1 MDELAEALG
10 AERRNL
16 TFLFGPR
23 FLAPI
28 RYFVLFFRTGLVL
41 LKKRPEVI
49 VAQNPPIF
57 LALACFPY
65 CKLGRKKLFIDHHA
79 VWSTKTLGKGFIG
92 KNIRRLERY
101 ASSHVQGNTTPHPA
115 WTRELT
121 ELGARNV
128 LTVYD
133 HVGAIAKGK
142 ENIREKYSLGREK
155 VILAPHGGHPLE
167 QIEAEIEAVGKID
180 SISLVISGPEP
191 KMKKRIERIKLP
203 ANVIYAGFLPKG
215 EYQQLE
221 STVDIGLSV
230 TDEPFT
236 LSHSLL
242 EFASLGIPIISS
254 RQSVVEELFGDSVMY
269 VESSKPKDVELA
281 LRTLATDHELLM
293 QYKEKIRNKY
303 KELEMERAS
312 SVGKLRKMIIG

>member
-10 AERRNL
+10 AERKDL

-23 FLAPI
+23 YLAPI
-28 RYFVLFFRTGLVL
+28 RYVVLFFRTGFVL

-57 LALACFPY
+57 LALTCFPY
-65 CKLGRKKLFIDHHA
+65 CKLWKKRLFIDHHA

-133 HVGAIAKGK
+133 HVGVVPSAK
-142 ENIREKYSLGREK
+142 ENIREKYSLREK
-155 VILAPHGGHPLE
+155 VVLAPHGGHPLE
-167 QIEAEIEAVGKID
+167 QIEAEIEAMRKID
-180 SISLVISGPEP
+180 SVSLIISGPES
-191 KMKKRIERIKLP
+191 KMKKRIEKIKLP
-203 ANVIYAGFLPKG
+203 SNVIYAGFLPKS

-221 STVDIGLSV
+221 SAVDIGLSV

-281 LRTLATDHELLM
+281 LRTLATDNELLTH
-293 QYKEKIRNKY
+293 YKEKIRNKY
-303 KELEMERAS
+303 KELEMERTI
-312 SVGKLRKMIIG
+312 SVERLRKMILG